1 MTVHGQWSS
10 AQNKMKMLPSNQ
22 NGYMN
27 SAAYPQDSQ
36 LSVSRSWNGLVF
48 QVSPIRNGY
57 TNGHTMVSPLVCQ
70 ENGSDSPRSGMSTPD
85 KMLDSPFVPVSKPRF
100 SIGSDDVEEASY
112 YSQFDYLEPEQEY
125 VTLDNNYLVTT
136 TSTPAY
142 TRHLSMLDFKRN
154 QLNNST
160 RSDKSRQVPFSAHN
174 QVFIDKNLDQS
185 YSKQKSLK
193 RKSLKKIAENI
204 GSVLSL
210 SPRKDGNPKLF
221 SPREE
226 TVCVK
231 RERSKS
237 VGDLEMFEDLMGQR
251 TVGQE
256 GGDGEGLGHY
266 SDDDVDGD
274 DYGFLSYPFS
284 SSSYLSVAMN
294 KTKSPTP
301 SHRILPRIRRSKTK
315 PLPGAQHACMWS
327 SQGHCTWTSLSGRRV
342 ELRPFCLLQITDA
355 ERHVLHKIALSRLQ
369 ALNLGCPIVIPKE
382 STDCRRP
389 KRQILSFKRSKSAN
403 LASIIDKVKS
413 DGDNKE
419 HQPVGLVFGIPLA
432 KCIANDI
439 DLQKK
444 RSAKNENNDVII
456 HRREPRK
463 SSSSSQGSTDNLNQ
477 NGNTLS
483 PASISKRVPSTDSLS
498 ESDCSRHTTNSS
510 LVDALS
516 LSTRPESLKNDQLSS
531 YPSSQ
536 PRVPKIVQ
544 TCFKYLE
551 AYGLQVLGIFRV
563 GASKKRVKQLRDEFD
578 SGKDVNL
585 DESQNCHDVGALL
598 KEYFR
603 DLPEALLTRDL
614 YSAFVATRKLPS
626 KEARLE
632 ALSYLVSLLPVSNR
646 DTLWALLN
654 FLSTVDQHSMDKV
667 GEDGQT
673 LPGNKMD
680 SNNLAT
686 LFGPNILHKVKASE
700 KEYQVESL
708 ERAEERKDVI
718 DVIKDMIENYN
729 QIFQVRPEVHDEVIK
744 LLVETD
750 PETADDLLKA
760 MSNDM
765 GIEPD
770 PDTTSS
776 SIFEDSDTASLPRSP
791 CSEGDFNASATRD
804 SALHPPLRN
813 THSEDIMTPKT
824 RRRFF
829 FSSSDSDKSKN
840 KTDNNNTEKERPKF
854 RLRMDRS
861 PSPGNRTKMRPP
873 KVKISSDSS
882 SPEISVRRSR
892 SEYVDR
898 PRSENYSNSLAIP
911 KPNYVRQNSATSFGS
926 YANTSSSDSV
936 PDPEVSGQ
944 YLLPTP
950 VSTDNSPLS
959 KRISPSQRRPLGVR
973 RNAYSGWERERWR
986 QWEMLAA
993 EGGDEGFE
1001 KETLV

>member
-1 MTVHGQWSS
+1 MGF
-10 AQNKMKMLPSNQ
+10 MRPDPCDFL
-22 NGYMN
+22 
-27 SAAYPQDSQ
+27 
-36 LSVSRSWNGLVF
+36 
-48 QVSPIRNGY
+48 
-57 TNGHTMVSPLVCQ
+57 TN
-70 ENGSDSPRSGMSTPD
+70 
-85 KMLDSPFVPVSKPRF
+85 
-100 SIGSDDVEEASY
+100 
-112 YSQFDYLEPEQEY
+112 
-125 VTLDNNYLVTT
+125 NNT
-136 TSTPAY
+136 
-142 TRHLSMLDFKRN
+142 
-154 QLNNST
+154 
-160 RSDKSRQVPFSAHN
+160 
-174 QVFIDKNLDQS
+174 
-185 YSKQKSLK
+185 
-193 RKSLKKIAENI
+193 
-204 GSVLSL
+204 
-210 SPRKDGNPKLF
+210 
-221 SPREE
+221 
-226 TVCVK
+226 
-231 RERSKS
+231 
-237 VGDLEMFEDLMGQR
+237 
-251 TVGQE
+251 
-256 GGDGEGLGHY
+256 
-266 SDDDVDGD
+266 
-274 DYGFLSYPFS
+274 
-284 SSSYLSVAMN
+284 MN

-614 YSAFVATRKLPS
+614 YSAFVATRS
-626 KEARLE
+626 KC
-632 ALSYLVSLLPVSNR
+632 
-646 DTLWALLN
+646 
-654 FLSTVDQHSMDKV
+654 FLSL
-667 GEDGQT
+667 T
-673 LPGNKMD
+673 L
-680 SNNLAT
+680 
-686 LFGPNILHKVKASE
+686 NI
-700 KEYQVESL
+700 Y
-708 ERAEERKDVI
+708 
-718 DVIKDMIENYN
+718 
-729 QIFQVRPEVHDEVIK
+729 
-744 LLVETD
+744 
-750 PETADDLLKA
+750 
-760 MSNDM
+760 
-765 GIEPD
+765 
-770 PDTTSS
+770 
-776 SIFEDSDTASLPRSP
+776 
-791 CSEGDFNASATRD
+791 C
-804 SALHPPLRN
+804 PL
-813 THSEDIMTPKT
+813 
-824 RRRFF
+824 
-829 FSSSDSDKSKN
+829 
-840 KTDNNNTEKERPKF
+840 
-854 RLRMDRS
+854 
-861 PSPGNRTKMRPP
+861 
-873 KVKISSDSS
+873 
-882 SPEISVRRSR
+882 
-892 SEYVDR
+892 
-898 PRSENYSNSLAIP
+898 
-911 KPNYVRQNSATSFGS
+911 
-926 YANTSSSDSV
+926 
-936 PDPEVSGQ
+936 
-944 YLLPTP
+944 
-950 VSTDNSPLS
+950 
-959 KRISPSQRRPLGVR
+959 
-973 RNAYSGWERERWR
+973 
-986 QWEMLAA
+986 
-993 EGGDEGFE
+993 
-1001 KETLV
+1001 

>member
-1 MTVHGQWSS
+1 M
-10 AQNKMKMLPSNQ
+10 
-22 NGYMN
+22 
-27 SAAYPQDSQ
+27 
-36 LSVSRSWNGLVF
+36 
-48 QVSPIRNGY
+48 
-57 TNGHTMVSPLVCQ
+57 
-70 ENGSDSPRSGMSTPD
+70 
-85 KMLDSPFVPVSKPRF
+85 
-100 SIGSDDVEEASY
+100 
-112 YSQFDYLEPEQEY
+112 
-125 VTLDNNYLVTT
+125 
-136 TSTPAY
+136 
-142 TRHLSMLDFKRN
+142 
-154 QLNNST
+154 
-160 RSDKSRQVPFSAHN
+160 
-174 QVFIDKNLDQS
+174 
-185 YSKQKSLK
+185 
-193 RKSLKKIAENI
+193 
-204 GSVLSL
+204 
-210 SPRKDGNPKLF
+210 
-221 SPREE
+221 
-226 TVCVK
+226 
-231 RERSKS
+231 
-237 VGDLEMFEDLMGQR
+237 
-251 TVGQE
+251 
-256 GGDGEGLGHY
+256 
-266 SDDDVDGD
+266 
-274 DYGFLSYPFS
+274 
-284 SSSYLSVAMN
+284 
-294 KTKSPTP
+294 
-301 SHRILPRIRRSKTK
+301 
-315 PLPGAQHACMWS
+315 
-327 SQGHCTWTSLSGRRV
+327 